1 MVQREHSWTVL
12 ALFRE
17 RERKRE
23 RDLLNII
30 LCFYVWP
37 VLLKYLVFFSPG
49 INWKLQV
56 PAKPVLEETQ
66 SLWTHKRMYSTS
78 QLTDLT
84 VKDSWVAF
92 QSIEMTLEH
101 LCSQPCPYPLLKPL
115 FQSK

>member
-1 MVQREHSWTVL
+1 QVSASVRFGFDVCTQ
-12 ALFRE
+12 
-17 RERKRE
+17 
-23 RDLLNII
+23 DG
-30 LCFYVWP
+30 
-37 VLLKYLVFFSPG
+37 SPGVTQIYSAG

-115 FQSK
+115 FQSPTLVSSHDAQ